1 MTIIESKID
10 EIMKAKDISID
21 DLIKKTDLPR
31 MTIFNARKGAN
42 VTLTTA
48 LKISEALDVTVEEIW
63 LTDSTEQ
70 DTTDADV
77 SSL

>member
-10 EIMKAKDISID
+10 EIMKAKDISLD
-21 DLIKKTDLPR
+21 ELIKKTELPR

-48 LKISEALDVTVEEIW
+48 LKISEALEVSVEEIW

-70 DTTDADV
+70 DVTNADV
-77 SSL
+77 YSV

>member
-1 MTIIESKID
+1 
-10 EIMKAKDISID
+10 
-21 DLIKKTDLPR
+21 

-48 LKISEALDVTVEEIW
+48 LKISEALEVSVEEIW

-70 DTTDADV
+70 DVTNADV
-77 SSL
+77 YSV